1 MNKINAKEFGTYFFL
16 EFTRELI
23 KNSAD
28 TDLYKLVRLV
38 DQKEEKIKEQEINE
52 KKSIRNLV
60 KEKVEQ
66 NERYDYSIKSEK
78 NESFSKEKNPFATIY
93 SRGIIKK
100 DIPGRTL
107 FIPEPAL
114 PERLQYLKPAAT
126 PNQVDLEKIN
136 TLVQDPVVRVIE
148 CHGPDKEIIIS
159 GNMGTKETNIVLTE
173 EEIER
178 IIKKF
183 SEETRIPL
191 HEGFFKA
198 ALGKMI
204 ISAIYSESIGSKFII
219 KKIPSKIK
227 NKQTSFFTK
236 K

>member
-1 MNKINAKEFGTYFFL
+1 MNKINAKDFGAYFFL

-28 TDLYKLVRLV
+28 TELYKLIRLV
-38 DQKEEKIKEQEINE
+38 DQKEEKIKEQAINE
-52 KKSIRNLV
+52 KKSIKNLV
-60 KEKVEQ
+60 REKVEQ
-66 NERYDYSIKSEK
+66 NEKYAYSIKSEK
-78 NESFSKEKNPFATIY
+78 NEFFSKEKNPFANIY
-93 SRGIIKK
+93 SKGVIKK

-107 FIPEPAL
+107 FIPEPVL
-114 PERLQYLKPAAT
+114 PERLQYLKPAPT
-126 PNQVDLEKIN
+126 PNQIDLGKIN
-136 TLVQDPVVRVIE
+136 TLAQDPVVKVIE
-148 CHGPDKEIIIS
+148 CHGPEREIIIS
-159 GNMGTKETNIVLTE
+159 GNMGTKETNITLTE
-173 EEIER
+173 EEIEK

-183 SEETRIPL
+183 SEQTRIPL

-227 NKQTSFFTK
+227 NKQNLFFTK